1 MKKSSLV
8 TLLFFSTALYFLFT
22 SSSNGRATA
31 ANAGNTGA
39 PGESQLCGNCH
50 NGGAFGPVTV
60 SIQVFQAGTTT
71 PAPGYFPGQNYDVRV
86 TVQNNSGNPGGYGF
100 QLTCLTSIG
109 NNPLAGYFNL
119 ASNVKQKLV
128 TTGAFNGRT
137 YVEHNGVLPNNQFN
151 FSWTAPTAGTGN
163 VTFYSAGNA
172 VNGTGSTGGDNGGS
186 ASLVFPEIQALVV
199 TSSTQN
205 LTCANLNN
213 GSIDLQVT
221 GGLNPITYLWNDGA
235 VTQDRQ
241 SISAGNYSVQVTD
254 AAGQSQSLNFT
265 LTAPEPIEIQ
275 ITTQDPASFGQNGS
289 FSFQVLSGTEPI
301 NTEVIPA
308 VDPMNAPDGDY
319 EIIATDALNCTYSF
333 PFSIVGPDDIT
344 VESEIQHVS
353 CFELSN
359 GSITLEVFGGVPP
372 YSFAWTGGAITQN
385 ITNLS
390 AGNYSVLIT
399 DASNYQ
405 KSFDFVI
412 EQPELLSGFVAPD
425 AIACFGE
432 STEVV
437 VSASGGT
444 APYIGTGT
452 FTSEAGLFNAVITDQ
467 QGCQVTVLVEIEEPS
482 EFVITAT
489 TEPISCSNE
498 SGEIIFVA
506 EGGTE
511 PYQFFEEIVQINN
524 PGMYSYTFIDNNG
537 CQETINVEVPALDGF
552 TILSSLNSALCNDAC
567 DGSAEL
573 FSPDATSNVT
583 FTWPDNIVASNR
595 NDLCAGNYTV
605 VGSDENG
612 CLITANVTIQ
622 EPTALEYSIENI
634 IEEGVDIG
642 FVEVQA
648 NGGTAPYEYSWSTG
662 AIGNSAAIPVNENHF
677 VTITDANGCE
687 LTTEN
692 FFIFLGLEELNVS
705 FSIYP
710 NPADETLVVST
721 ERSFGSDT
729 RLTIFD
735 LSGKIL
741 KHENTS
747 TFPYFINVSEIPVG
761 FYLLEISTSKGTIR
775 ERISIR

>member
-1 MKKSSLV
+1 MKKSSVV
-8 TLLFFSTALYFLFT
+8 TLLFFSAALYFLFT

-100 QLTCLTSIG
+100 QLTCLTSTG

-172 VNGTGSTGGDNGGS
+172 VNGTGSTGGDNSGS
-186 ASLVFPEIQALVV
+186 ASLIFPEIQVLSVSGSA
-199 TSSTQN
+199 QN
-205 LTCANLNN
+205 VTCANLNN
-213 GSIDLQVT
+213 GSIDLQVS
-221 GGLNPITYLWNDGA
+221 GGLNPITYQWNDGA
-235 VTQDRQ
+235 NTQDRT
-241 SISAGNYSVQVTD
+241 SIPAGNYSVQVTD
-254 AAGQSQSLNFT
+254 AAGQSQLLNFT
-265 LTAPEPIEIQ
+265 VNAPAPVQLE
-275 ITTQDPASFGQNGS
+275 ITTQNPVSFGQNGS
-289 FSFQVLSGTEPI
+289 FSFNVLSGNEPVTTTI
-301 NTEVIPA
+301 IPA
-308 VDPMNAPDGDY
+308 VNPSNAPEGEY
-319 EIIATDALNCTYSF
+319 EIIAVDAFNCTYSF
-333 PFSIVGPDDIT
+333 PFSIVGPDDISIISD
-344 VESEIQHVS
+344 VQNVQCSG
-353 CFELSN
+353 LNN
-359 GSITLEVFGGVPP
+359 GSISLTVSGGVAP
-372 YSFAWTGGAITQN
+372 YTFLWNDGAISEDRG
-385 ITNLS
+385 NLF
-390 AGNYSVLIT
+390 AGNYTVTIT
-399 DASNYQ
+399 DATSYQ
-405 KSFDFVI
+405 KSFDFII
-412 EQPELLSGFVAPD
+412 EEPEPLNGTIELNP
-425 AIACFGE
+425 IACFGQ
-432 STEVV
+432 STDVV

-452 FTSEAGLFNAVITDQ
+452 FVTISGLFNSVITDQ
-467 QGCQVTVLVEIEEPS
+467 QGCQTTVATEIEEPS
-482 EFVITAT
+482 EFVVSAT
-489 TEPISCSNE
+489 TEPISCTEE
-498 SGEIIFVA
+498 SGEIIFTAV
-506 EGGTE
+506 GGTQ
-511 PYQFFEEIVQINN
+511 PYQFFEEVVEVNT
-524 PGMYSYTFIDNNG
+524 PGTFSYTFIDNNG

-552 TILSSLNSALCNDAC
+552 TILSSLNGAQCNDAC

-573 FSPDATSNVT
+573 FSPDATSNIT
-583 FTWPDNIVASNR
+583 FTWPDNVVANNR
-595 NDLCAGNYTV
+595 NDLCAGNYNV
-605 VGSDENG
+605 VGADENG
-612 CLITANVTIQ
+612 CLIATTITIE
-622 EPTALEYSIENI
+622 EPTALTYSIESL
-634 IEEGVDIG
+634 IEDGVDIG
-642 FVEVQA
+642 FIEVQA

-662 AIGNSAAIPVNENHF
+662 AIGNSAVIPVNENHF

-761 FYLLEISTSKGTIR
+761 FYLLEINTSKGILR